1 MRRHDTRGRTTARAG
16 DGASAQ
22 LRARIAA
29 EAARVISESGIRDYA
44 LARRKAAARFDAR
57 DPAALPDSEEIES
70 ALREHQRLFQA
81 EDQPY
86 TLERLRRTAL
96 AAMQFFSAFSPR
108 LVGAVLDGSADRH
121 SAVCLHLFGDD
132 VEAPIRFL
140 DERNLRYD
148 LRERS
153 MRFGSKE
160 RAFTMLRFVA
170 EDTTIDLTLFPVD
183 ALRQAPLDPRTGRAM
198 RRAGIEALEL
208 LLRSGEADTL

>member
-1 MRRHDTRGRTTARAG
+1 MRRHDTRSRTTARAA
-16 DGASAQ
+16 GASVQ
-22 LRARIAA
+22 LRAQIAA

-44 LARRKAAARFDAR
+44 FARRKAAARFDAR
-57 DPAALPDSEEIES
+57 DPAALPDSAEIEM
-70 ALREHQRLFQA
+70 ALREHQRLFQSD
-81 EDQPY
+81 EQPR
-86 TLERLRRTAL
+86 TLQRLRRTAL
-96 AAMQFFSAFSPR
+96 AAMHFFSAFSPR

-121 SAVCLHLFGDD
+121 SAVCLHLFCDD
-132 VEAPIRFL
+132 VDAPVRFL

-153 MRFGSKE
+153 MRHGTEE
-160 RAFTMLRFVA
+160 REFTMLRFVA

-198 RRAGIEALEL
+198 RRASVEGLEL